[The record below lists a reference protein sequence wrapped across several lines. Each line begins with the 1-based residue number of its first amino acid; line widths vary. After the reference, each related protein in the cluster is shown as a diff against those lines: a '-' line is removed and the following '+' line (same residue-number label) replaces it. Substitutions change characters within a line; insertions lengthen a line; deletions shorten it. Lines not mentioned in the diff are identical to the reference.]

1 MQWLLNGQVGFALVD
16 LAFVSALVAAVSF
29 FTALSNN
36 GLGDNHRRWQ
46 RLGSIAFVVHSV
58 AVVGVFAL
66 LIGLIFTN
74 QYQYHYVWSH
84 SSNELPTHFIIACL
98 WEGQEGSFLIWMV
111 WHALIGCVLLRTAGS
126 WRAGVLGTMA
136 TVQAILASMV
146 LGVFVNGMVLM
157 AVLVLALLA
166 LGYIWY
172 NNRPQLDKRLF
183 AGLGLLLGA
192 ALLAVLFVPLSG
204 VKIGSSPFVLLR
216 DALPNEAVFKD
227 NPNFVPSNGNGL
239 NPLLQNYWMVIHPPT
254 LFLGFAL
261 TVVPFAFAVTALLQN
276 KYNTFLKPLSPWLLL
291 SVMVL
296 GVGIIMGGYWAY
308 ETLNFGGYWNWDPV
322 ENASLVPWLV
332 GVAAL
337 HVAMSYRHG
346 KTNLRLA
353 LALMIAAFL
362 LVLYSTFLTRSG
374 VLGEASVHSFTD
386 LGLSGQLLLLLLAY
400 VVAVVVLLGA
410 RWPAIPAVKKESG
423 FWSRETFLFLAAL
436 VLVFAALQISI
447 VTSLPVFN
455 KIFGTR
461 LAPPGQLQ
469 LFYYKWNVWFGI
481 GVALLSAIGQF
492 VFWTKMQKEAFQRAL
507 FYPFATAA
515 LAAIAVMLSLYFSHW
530 EFAYA
535 KPFRLAFDAARES
548 GNILKATTGAIGY
561 IVLSLADEILLF
573 CALFTVFA
581 NINILFGLVRR
592 TRSNL
597 ARIGG
602 SLAHVGFGLMLLGI
616 LFSSGYESTVSL
628 NLTPTELGPAFPEE
642 GRGDNVLLIR
652 HRSKIVPGY
661 RITYRGKRKAEAPIA
676 DLKVIFQDE
685 HLTKVSFADATG
697 ERFGVELPA
706 VFFQAANFS
715 KVPGATGMPAPAE
728 MDVDRLAK
736 FINSNLGLIQPK
748 LLNKRTLY
756 KLEFQS
762 LQDSQRVFTLYPE
775 AEVNDRM
782 GLVAH
787 PSRKIYWDKDLYVH
801 VTSIPVQE
809 ADTAQRK
816 FKLYEERLSPGDTV
830 HIGGGN
836 LGAATIVLEKVVQVK
851 DVPEFAQFDL
861 VARAR
866 LKVLAS
872 GLVYEAAPTLL
883 IKGNQPG
890 FIDAQLEEVGLRF
903 SFSGVDAKA
912 QKIVLQVAQEIQPD
926 DYITLKAIA
935 KPYINLL
942 WLGTF
947 VLTAGFLVAVFR
959 RVRENRSNLPQD
971 E

>member
-1 MQWLLNGQVGFALVD
+1 MQWILNGRVGFALVD
-16 LAFVSALVAAVSF
+16 LAFVSALVAAVAF
-29 FTALSNN
+29 FTALTHNEQHA
-36 GLGDNHRRWQ
+36 DAKRWR
-46 RLGSIAFVVHSV
+46 RLGTIAFIIHTV
-58 AVVGVFAL
+58 AVAGVFVV
-66 LIGLIFTN
+66 LIGLIFTH

-98 WEGQEGSFLIWMV
+98 WEGQEGSFLIWML
-111 WHALIGCVLLRTAGS
+111 WHALIGCLLLRAAGT
-126 WRAGVLGTMA
+126 WRAGVLGIMA
-136 TVQAILASMV
+136 TVQVILASMV
-146 LGVFVNGMVLM
+146 LGVFLNGWLLM
-157 AVLVLALLA
+157 AVLAAGLALLLA
-166 LGYIWY
+166 VLYT
-172 NNRPQLDKRLF
+172 RRAQLDKRLF
-183 AGLGLLLGA
+183 TGFAFLLLA
-192 ALLAVLFVPLSG
+192 ALAITFFIPTDG

-216 DALPNEAVFKD
+216 QALPNEEVFKT
-227 NPNFVPSNGNGL
+227 NPDFVPANGNGL

-261 TVVPFAFAVTALLQN
+261 TLVPFAFAATALLQN
-276 KYNTFLKPLSPWLLL
+276 RYQDLLKPLSPWLLL

-353 LALMIAAFL
+353 LCLMIATFL

-400 VVAVVVLLGA
+400 VVAVVVLLAA
-410 RWPAIPAVKKESG
+410 RWPTIPAPKQESA

-436 VLVFAALQISI
+436 VLLFAATQITL

-455 KIFGTR
+455 KLFGTK

-469 LFYYKWNVWFGI
+469 LFYYKRNVWFGI
-481 GVALLSAIGQF
+481 GIALLSAIGQF
-492 VFWTKMQKEAFQRAL
+492 VFWTRIEKEALQRAL
-507 FYPFATAA
+507 FRPFAMAA
-515 LAAIAVMLSLYFSHW
+515 LAAIAVMLTLYFNGW

-535 KPFRLAFDAARES
+535 KPFRLAFEAAREG

-573 CALFTVFA
+573 CALFTILA
-581 NINILFGLVRR
+581 NLDILVQLLRR
-592 TRSNL
+592 NRSNL
-597 ARIGG
+597 GRLGG

-628 NLTPTELGPAFPEE
+628 NFTPTELGPAFPEE

-676 DLKVIFQDE
+676 GLSVIFQDE
-685 HLTKVSFADATG
+685 HFTKLAFTDAGG
-697 ERFGVELPA
+697 ERFGVDLPA
-706 VFFQAANFS
+706 VFFQSANFNKAAGVS
-715 KVPGATGMPAPAE
+715 GVPTPDQLDME
-728 MDVDRLAK
+728 RLGT
-736 FINSNLGLIQPK
+736 FINSNLGLLQPK
-748 LLNKRTLY
+748 LLNKRSLY

-762 LQDSQRVFTLYPE
+762 LKDTQRVFTLYPE

-787 PSRKIYWDKDLYVH
+787 PSRKVYWDKDLYVH
-801 VTSIPVQE
+801 VTSIPAE
-809 ADTAQRK
+809 PADTTQRK
-816 FKLYEERLSPGDTV
+816 FKFYEERLAKGDTAY
-830 HIGGGN
+830 IGDKN
-836 LGAATIVLEKVVQVK
+836 LGWAAIILDNVVQVQ
-851 DVPEFAQFDL
+851 DVPEFAQFEL

-866 LKVLAS
+866 LRVLAG
-872 GLVYEAAPTLL
+872 GLVYETAPTLL

-890 FIDAQLEEVGLRF
+890 FIDSQLEEVGLRF

-947 VLTAGFLVAVFR
+947 VMTAGFLTAVLR
-959 RVRENRSNLPQD
+959 RVREYRRNLPQD